1 MPTHQGSP
9 EPESRLAI
17 TKGKAVP
24 YLRSVN
30 TIVALSTPPGSG
42 ALGILR
48 LSGDQALTLVQP
60 FFPGIKSWTPRHA
73 HFARFVLEGDVLD
86 EVVAITFPGPN
97 SYTGED
103 VVELSFHGSPF
114 ILESALNALLAQGAQ
129 LAKAGEFT
137 QRAFFNGKLDLSQ
150 AEAVGDLIASESAS
164 AHRLAFRQMKGSI
177 SKRLQA
183 LRQQLIDFAALIELE
198 LDFVEEDVEF
208 AQRPALLNLLSDLE
222 GEIQK
227 MLHTFKLGRAI
238 QDGIPLVL
246 AGAPNAGKSTLLNR
260 MLDEDRAIVTD
271 IPGTTRD
278 TIEGK
283 FKLGDHVFRLIDTAG
298 LHESTDTVERLGIQK
313 SWEKIKEAQFILHL
327 IDPQTTEVTEAQS
340 MLESLRSNAPD
351 AQILTVLT
359 KSDQWTTDYGKRWPD
374 ALCMG
379 EGSSM
384 EPLEARLN
392 HGMVEAGCNSE
403 DVLIANA
410 RHAEALQAALDAL
423 LKAHAGLD
431 GATSGELVAY
441 DLREALQ
448 HLGSITGEIV
458 ADDLLSS
465 VFSRFCIGK

>member
-17 TKGKAVP
+17 TKGKVVP

-177 SKRLQA
+177 SKRLQV

-208 AQRPALLNLLSDLE
+208 AQRPALLKLLLDLE

-227 MLHTFKLGRAI
+227 MLQTFKLGRAI
-238 QDGIPLVL
+238 KDGIPLVL

-278 TIEGK
+278 TIEEK

-359 KSDQWTTDYGKRWPD
+359 KSDQWTRDYGTRWPD

-384 EPLEARLN
+384 EPLETRLN

>member
-1 MPTHQGSP
+1 M
-9 EPESRLAI
+9 
-17 TKGKAVP
+17 
-24 YLRSVN
+24 
-30 TIVALSTPPGSG
+30 
-42 ALGILR
+42 R
-48 LSGDQALTLVQP
+48 LSGPDALAIAGSFLPSIQAW
-60 FFPGIKSWTPRHA
+60 KPRYA
-73 HFARFVLEGDVLD
+73 HFARFVVEGDVLD
-86 EVVAITFPGPN
+86 EVVAIAFPGPH

-103 VVELSFHGSPF
+103 VVEVSFHGSSF
-114 ILESALNALLAQGAQ
+114 ILETALNAFRTQGAQ

-177 SKRLQA
+177 SKRLQI

-208 AQRPALLNLLSDLE
+208 AQRPALLKLLLDLE

-227 MLHTFKLGRAI
+227 MLQTFKLGRAI
-238 QDGIPLVL
+238 KDGIPLVL

-260 MLDEDRAIVTD
+260 ILDEDRAIVTD

-278 TIEGK
+278 TIEEK
-283 FKLGDHVFRLIDTAG
+283 FKLGDHLFRLIDTAG
-298 LHESTDTVERLGIQK
+298 LHDSTDTVERLGIQK
-313 SWEKIKEAQFILHL
+313 SWEKISEAQFILHL
-327 IDPQTTEVTEAQS
+327 IDPQTTKVADAQI
-340 MLESLRSNAPD
+340 LQDRLRSKAPD

-359 KSDQWTTDYGKRWPD
+359 KSDQWASDYGSLWPE
-374 ALCMG
+374 AMCMG
-379 EGSSM
+379 EGSSL
-384 EPLEARLN
+384 EPLETRLN
-392 HGMVEAGCNSE
+392 DGMVEAGSASE

>member
-114 ILESALNALLAQGAQ
+114 ILESALNALLAQGAK

-278 TIEGK
+278 TIEEK

-359 KSDQWTTDYGKRWPD
+359 KSDQWTRDYGKRWPD

-384 EPLEARLN
+384 EPLETRLN

>member
-1 MPTHQGSP
+1 M
-9 EPESRLAI
+9 
-17 TKGKAVP
+17 P
-24 YLRSVN
+24 YLGLVK
-30 TIVALSTPPGSG
+30 TIVALSTPAGSG
-42 ALGILR
+42 AIGVMR
-48 LSGDQALTLVQP
+48 LSGPDALTIAGSFLPSIQAW
-60 FFPGIKSWTPRHA
+60 KPRYA
-73 HFARFVLEGDVLD
+73 HFARFVVEGDVLD
-86 EVVAITFPGPN
+86 EVVAIAFPGPH

-103 VVELSFHGSPF
+103 VVEVSFHGSSF
-114 ILESALNALLAQGAQ
+114 ILETALTALRAQGAQ

-177 SKRLQA
+177 SKRLQV

-208 AQRPALLNLLSDLE
+208 AQRPALLKLLLDLE

-227 MLHTFKLGRAI
+227 MLQTFKLGRAI
-238 QDGIPLVL
+238 KDGIPLVL

-260 MLDEDRAIVTD
+260 ILDEDRAIVTD

-278 TIEGK
+278 TIEEK

-313 SWEKIKEAQFILHL
+313 SWEKIQEAQFILHL
-327 IDPQTTEVTEAQS
+327 IDPQTTEVAEAQN
-340 MLESLRSNAPD
+340 LHESLRSKAPD

-359 KSDQWTTDYGKRWPD
+359 KSDQWTLDYGTQWPD

-379 EGSSM
+379 EGSSL

-392 HGMVEAGCNSE
+392 DGMVEAGSASE

-410 RHAEALQAALDAL
+410 RHADALQAALDAL

>member
-17 TKGKAVP
+17 TKGKDVP

-278 TIEGK
+278 TIEEK

-359 KSDQWTTDYGKRWPD
+359 KSDQWTRDYGKRWPD

-384 EPLEARLN
+384 EPLETRLN

>member
-1 MPTHQGSP
+1 M
-9 EPESRLAI
+9 
-17 TKGKAVP
+17 
-24 YLRSVN
+24 
-30 TIVALSTPPGSG
+30 
-42 ALGILR
+42 R
-48 LSGDQALTLVQP
+48 LSGPDALAIARSFL
-60 FFPGIKSWTPRHA
+60 PGIQAWKPRHA
-73 HFARFVLEGDVLD
+73 HFARFVVEGDVLD
-86 EVVAITFPGPN
+86 EVVAIAFPGPH

-103 VVELSFHGSPF
+103 VVEVSFHGSSF
-114 ILESALNALLAQGAQ
+114 ILETALTALRAEGAQ

-177 SKRLQA
+177 SKRLQV

-208 AQRPALLNLLSDLE
+208 AQRPALLRLLLDLE

-227 MLHTFKLGRAI
+227 MLQTFKLGRAI
-238 QDGIPLVL
+238 KDGIPLVL

-260 MLDEDRAIVTD
+260 ILDEDRAIVTD

-278 TIEGK
+278 TIEEK
-283 FKLGDHVFRLIDTAG
+283 FKLGDHLFRLIDTAG

-313 SWEKIKEAQFILHL
+313 SWEKIQEAQFILHL
-327 IDPQTTEVTEAQS
+327 IDPQTTEVEEAQN
-340 MLESLRSNAPD
+340 LRESLRSKAPD

-359 KSDQWTTDYGKRWPD
+359 KSDQWTTDYRTRWPN

-379 EGSSM
+379 EGSSL
-384 EPLEARLN
+384 EPLETRLN
-392 HGMVEAGCNSE
+392 DGMVEAGSAAE

>member
-1 MPTHQGSP
+1 M
-9 EPESRLAI
+9 
-17 TKGKAVP
+17 
-24 YLRSVN
+24 
-30 TIVALSTPPGSG
+30 
-42 ALGILR
+42 R
-48 LSGDQALTLVQP
+48 LSGPDALTIAGSFLPSIQAW
-60 FFPGIKSWTPRHA
+60 KPRHA
-73 HFARFVLEGDVLD
+73 HFARFVIEGDVLD
-86 EVVAITFPGPN
+86 EVVAIAFPGPH

-103 VVELSFHGSPF
+103 VVEVSFHGSSF
-114 ILESALNALLAQGAQ
+114 ILETALNALRTQGAQ

-177 SKRLQA
+177 SKRLQV

-278 TIEGK
+278 TIEEK

-327 IDPQTTEVTEAQS
+327 IDPQTTEVADAQS
-340 MLESLRSNAPD
+340 LQESLRSNAPD

-359 KSDQWTTDYGKRWPD
+359 KSDLWTTDYGKPWPD

-384 EPLEARLN
+384 EPLETRLN

>member
-1 MPTHQGSP
+1 VPTHQGSP

-278 TIEGK
+278 TIEEK

-313 SWEKIKEAQFILHL
+313 SWEKIKEAQFIIHL

>member
-1 MPTHQGSP
+1 M
-9 EPESRLAI
+9 
-17 TKGKAVP
+17 P

-278 TIEGK
+278 TIEEK

-298 LHESTDTVERLGIQK
+298 LHESTDSVERLGIQK

-359 KSDQWTTDYGKRWPD
+359 KSDQWTRDYGKRWPD

-384 EPLEARLN
+384 EPLETRLN

>member
-17 TKGKAVP
+17 TKGKVVP

-177 SKRLQA
+177 SKRLQV

-208 AQRPALLNLLSDLE
+208 AQRPALLKLLLDLE

-278 TIEGK
+278 TIEEK

-359 KSDQWTTDYGKRWPD
+359 KSDQWTRDYGTRWPD

-384 EPLEARLN
+384 EPLETRLN

>member
-1 MPTHQGSP
+1 
-9 EPESRLAI
+9 
-17 TKGKAVP
+17 VP

-48 LSGDQALTLVQP
+48 LSGDQALTLIQP
-60 FFPGIKSWTPRHA
+60 FFPGIQSWTPRHA
-73 HFARFVLEGDVLD
+73 HFARFVVEGNVLD

-208 AQRPALLNLLSDLE
+208 AQRPALLTLLSELE

-227 MLHTFKLGRAI
+227 MLQTFKLGRAI
-238 QDGIPLVL
+238 KDGIPLVL

-260 MLDEDRAIVTD
+260 MLNEDRAIVTD

-278 TIEGK
+278 TIEEK

-298 LHESTDTVERLGIQK
+298 LHESDDTVERLGIQK
-313 SWEKIKEAQFILHL
+313 SWEKIQEAQFILHL
-327 IDPQTTEVTEAQS
+327 IDPQTTAVSDAQG
-340 MLESLRSNAPD
+340 LQESLRSKATD
-351 AQILTVLT
+351 AHILTVLT
-359 KSDQWTTDYGKRWPD
+359 KVDEWTSDYGKHWPE

-384 EPLEARLN
+384 DDLEARLN
-392 HGMVEAGCNSE
+392 QGMVEAGWASHSE
-403 DVLIANA
+403 EVLIANA
-410 RHAEALQAALDAL
+410 RHAEALQAALHAL
-423 LKAHAGLD
+423 MKAHTGLE

>member
-1 MPTHQGSP
+1 
-9 EPESRLAI
+9 
-17 TKGKAVP
+17 
-24 YLRSVN
+24 
-30 TIVALSTPPGSG
+30 
-42 ALGILR
+42 
-48 LSGDQALTLVQP
+48 
-60 FFPGIKSWTPRHA
+60 
-73 HFARFVLEGDVLD
+73 
-86 EVVAITFPGPN
+86 
-97 SYTGED
+97 
-103 VVELSFHGSPF
+103 VVEVSFHGSSF
-114 ILESALNALLAQGAQ
+114 ILETALNALRAEGAQ

-177 SKRLQA
+177 SKRLQV

-208 AQRPALLNLLSDLE
+208 AQRPALLKLLLDLE

-227 MLHTFKLGRAI
+227 MLQSFKLGRAI
-238 QDGIPLVL
+238 KDGIPLVL

-260 MLDEDRAIVTD
+260 ILDEDRAIVTD

-278 TIEGK
+278 TIEEK
-283 FKLGDHVFRLIDTAG
+283 FKLGDHLFRLIDTAG

-313 SWEKIKEAQFILHL
+313 SWEKIQEAQFILHL
-327 IDPQTTEVTEAQS
+327 IDPQTTEVAEAQN
-340 MLESLRSNAPD
+340 LHESLHSKAPD

-359 KSDQWTTDYGKRWPD
+359 KSDQWTRDYGTQWPN
-374 ALCMG
+374 ALRMG
-379 EGSSM
+379 EGSSL
-384 EPLEARLN
+384 EPLETRLN
-392 HGMVEAGCNSE
+392 DGMVEAGSASE

-410 RHAEALQAALDAL
+410 RHADALQAALDAL

>member
-1 MPTHQGSP
+1 M
-9 EPESRLAI
+9 
-17 TKGKAVP
+17 P

-73 HFARFVLEGDVLD
+73 HFARFVIEGDVLD
-86 EVVAITFPGPN
+86 EVVAIAFPGPH

-103 VVELSFHGSPF
+103 VVEVSFHGSSF
-114 ILESALNALLAQGAQ
+114 ILETALNALRAQGAQ

-177 SKRLQA
+177 SKRLQV

-260 MLDEDRAIVTD
+260 ILDEDRAIVTD

-278 TIEGK
+278 TIEEK

-313 SWEKIKEAQFILHL
+313 SWEKIQEAQFILHL
-327 IDPQTTEVTEAQS
+327 IDPQTTEVAEAQN
-340 MLESLRSNAPD
+340 LHESLHSKAPD

-359 KSDQWTTDYGKRWPD
+359 KSDQWTRDYGTQWPN
-374 ALCMG
+374 ALRMG
-379 EGSSM
+379 EGSSL
-384 EPLEARLN
+384 EPLETRLN
-392 HGMVEAGCNSE
+392 DGMVEAGSASE

-410 RHAEALQAALDAL
+410 RHADALQAALDAL

>member
-1 MPTHQGSP
+1 M
-9 EPESRLAI
+9 
-17 TKGKAVP
+17 P

-298 LHESTDTVERLGIQK
+298 LHESTDSVERLGIQK
-313 SWEKIKEAQFILHL
+313 SWEKIKEAQFIIHL

-351 AQILTVLT
+351 
-359 KSDQWTTDYGKRWPD
+359 D
-374 ALCMG
+374 ARCR
-379 EGSSM
+379 S
-384 EPLEARLN
+384 
-392 HGMVEAGCNSE
+392 
-403 DVLIANA
+403 
-410 RHAEALQAALDAL
+410 HAHL
-423 LKAHAGLD
+423 LPM
-431 GATSGELVAY
+431 
-441 DLREALQ
+441 R
-448 HLGSITGEIV
+448 
-458 ADDLLSS
+458 
-465 VFSRFCIGK
+465 

>member
-73 HFARFVLEGDVLD
+73 HFARFVIEGDVLD

-114 ILESALNALLAQGAQ
+114 ILESALNALLAQGAK

-278 TIEGK
+278 TIEEK

-359 KSDQWTTDYGKRWPD
+359 KSDQWTRDYGKRWPD

-384 EPLEARLN
+384 EPLETRLN

>member
-278 TIEGK
+278 TIEEK

-359 KSDQWTTDYGKRWPD
+359 KSDQWTRDYGKRWPD
-374 ALCMG
+374 ALCLG
-379 EGSSM
+379 DGSSM
-384 EPLEARLN
+384 EPLETRLN